1 MFCLNNF
8 SELQWIAIGS
18 IGTFVLAIAA
28 FISLFVQSKQFRK
41 TRADE
46 NERAFKNSSV
56 QLITDFDRQF
66 QELADTR
73 SEIAKI
79 IIVNK
84 ILESDKIEKYERFD
98 NQLDDIY
105 DFFDTLGFFVIENYI
120 KAEVVHQYFY
130 HWFEHYYDFY
140 MLYDVKTLTGYNETV
155 WINLLKLSKI
165 LNQIEVKQ
173 LAKSRSEITKEM
185 LLRFFSDERQESN

>member
-1 MFCLNNF
+1 MFCLDNL

-28 FISLFVQSKQFRK
+28 FISLFVQSKQFKK

-46 NERAFKNSSV
+46 NERAFINSSV

-73 SEIAKI
+73 SDVAKI
-79 IIVNK
+79 IITNK
-84 ILESDKIEKYERFD
+84 ILEADKIEKFEHFD

-105 DFFDTLGFFVIENYI
+105 DFFDTLGFFVVENYI

-140 MLYDVKTLTGYNETV
+140 TLYDVKTLSGYNETA
-155 WINLLKLSKI
+155 WMNLPRLSKI
-165 LNQIEVKQ
+165 LNQIETKQ
-173 LAKSRSEITKEM
+173 LAKGRSKITKEM
-185 LLRFFSDERQESN
+185 LLKFFTVERKESN

>member
-1 MFCLNNF
+1 
-8 SELQWIAIGS
+8 
-18 IGTFVLAIAA
+18 
-28 FISLFVQSKQFRK
+28 
-41 TRADE
+41 
-46 NERAFKNSSV
+46 V